1 MDRIQRC
8 RQLMNLSWLIM
19 TVTEGSQ
26 KAFRILAQRPE
37 LAPAGASGY
46 LIKILKLKK
55 FKPLSA
61 SQSEASGYS
70 GYSAAT
76 EWPQGNRH

>member
-1 MDRIQRC
+1 
-8 RQLMNLSWLIM
+8 M

-55 FKPLSA
+55 FKPLSG
-61 SQSEASGYS
+61 SHVRQPIRGQRLQQLLRGHRVITGKPSLDVSI
-70 GYSAAT
+70 T
-76 EWPQGNRH
+76 CRKLT